1 MSTQVYEKD
10 DTRSAII
17 EKTIAFIKN
26 IFEQNPDLES
36 IFVPTVNSDLE
47 VMFSIENGRIT
58 GYWNSNDGAVED
70 YDEIR
75 SFLEIYQIHQNQ
87 NVADIVAG
95 GF

>member
-1 MSTQVYEKD
+1 MSIQVYEKD

-17 EKTIAFIKN
+17 EKTVAFIKN

-36 IFVPTVNSDLE
+36 IFVPTINRGIE
-47 VMFSIENGRIT
+47 VMFSIENGKIT
-58 GYWNSNDGAVED
+58 GYWNSSDGAIED

-75 SFLEIYQIHQNQ
+75 SFLEMYQIDQNQ
-87 NVADIVAG
+87 SVEDIVSG